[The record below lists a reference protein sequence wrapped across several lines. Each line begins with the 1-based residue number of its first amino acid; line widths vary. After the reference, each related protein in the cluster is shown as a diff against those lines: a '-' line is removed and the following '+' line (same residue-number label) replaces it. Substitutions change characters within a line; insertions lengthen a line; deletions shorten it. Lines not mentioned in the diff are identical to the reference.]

1 MTSLMPTGREGA
13 TRLGVARIAFGVAAL
28 AAPTMFGRAWV
39 GDEGSSASVAL
50 ITRAFGV
57 RDVALGLGA
66 VLAARRGAPVR
77 GWIEAGLLCDTCDV
91 IATLTSGLPTVK
103 KMPIAASA
111 VTAVIGGV
119 LSLQGLEAAP
129 A

>member
-1 MTSLMPTGREGA
+1 MTSLMATGREGA
-13 TRLGVARIAFGVAAL
+13 TRLGAARMAFGVAAL
-28 AAPTMFGRAWV
+28 AAPTTFGRAWI
-39 GDEGSSASVAL
+39 GDEAGSSVVAV

-77 GWIEAGLLCDTCDV
+77 GWVEAGLLCDACDV
-91 IATLTSGLPTVK
+91 IATLTSGLPPVK
-103 KMPIAASA
+103 KVPIAASA
-111 VTAVIGGV
+111 LTAVVGGV
-119 LSLQGLEAAP
+119 LSLQGLEAAQ